1 MSRPT
6 KLQTSTTKRTPTKGT
21 TSKRT
26 SRRWAWLGFAAP
38 LLTIGLLVAIGV
50 STFEPQHGLLG
61 SDAPGFALP
70 TSAGTEVTLDQVLA
84 GGNEAMLYFSM
95 GVGCDGCFAQIP
107 EIDDALAARGVTLV
121 PVMVDPAQMVAD
133 ESVRFGIVDP
143 ILIDEDRSVSNAYEM
158 LGVYGHNDR
167 PSHSFALVGTD
178 GEVKWVKH
186 YATMFVPAQEF
197 LAEIPGL

>member
-1 MSRPT
+1 MSRST
-6 KLQTSTTKRTPTKGT
+6 KLQTRTTSRNTAKTKRNG
-21 TSKRT
+21 RT
-26 SRRWAWLGFAAP
+26 FRSGAWLGFAAP
-38 LLTIGLLVAIGV
+38 LLVVAVLVVVGV

-70 TSAGTEVTLDQVLA
+70 TSAGTEVALDQILA

-107 EIDDALAARGVTLV
+107 EIDEALAARGVTLV

-133 ESVRFGIVDP
+133 ESVRFGIADP
-143 ILIDEDRSVSNAYEM
+143 ILIDQDRAVSNAYEM
-158 LGVYGHNDR
+158 LGVYGHSDR

-178 GEVKWVKH
+178 REVKWIKH
-186 YATMFVPAQEF
+186 YATMFVPAEEF
-197 LAEIPGL
+197 IAEVPGL